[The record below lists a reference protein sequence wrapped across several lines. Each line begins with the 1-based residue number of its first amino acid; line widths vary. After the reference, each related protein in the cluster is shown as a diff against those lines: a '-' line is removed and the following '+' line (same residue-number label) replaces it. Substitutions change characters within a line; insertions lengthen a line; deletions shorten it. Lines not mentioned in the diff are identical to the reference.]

1 MFFQYYQL
9 MEKGKVMV
17 KKILIFSIILLLS
30 LFTFQIKT
38 YAASI
43 PLASINVTTSK
54 DKVAPGE
61 EVTVNIE
68 FGTDLGAYTFD
79 IAYDNNLFEY
89 VRSEGGTENDD
100 GSRVRVT
107 FYDSTGGTSPRTN
120 MSVTFKAKE
129 NLITTNPT
137 EFLITGEGLAN
148 SDASQEYDDITTPI
162 EKNITI
168 EPNYE
173 DYTINL
179 EYEGNIIENEEKEIK
194 LITSSSLG
202 KNYDNVRLTA
212 EVVKKPSDNSQVSL
226 TAINE
231 SQQEIDLIQDGY
243 GTDNGYSLG
252 GQNVRHELNVKSLFS
267 EVGDYTLKI
276 SLLDKDSSDQL
287 IVSQEL
293 NISVGT
299 NAPVEDENG
308 EENNNNNNNNNEE
321 NESNENIGN
330 TDENIN
336 NDNKEEKNDEELP
349 ETLPKT
355 GNTKYGYILSIIALL
370 TSGYIVT
377 KNYNRKK

>member
-120 MSVTFKAKE
+120 MSVIFKAKE

-173 DYTINL
+173 DYTISL

-349 ETLPKT
+349 KNLPKT

>member
-30 LFTFQIKT
+30 LCTFQIKT

-54 DKVAPGE
+54 DKIAPGE

-148 SDASQEYDDITTPI
+148 SDASQEYDDITTAI

-173 DYTINL
+173 DYTISL

-349 ETLPKT
+349 KNLPKT

>member
-30 LFTFQIKT
+30 LCTFQIKT

-54 DKVAPGE
+54 DKIAPGE

-120 MSVTFKAKE
+120 MSVIFKAKE

-137 EFLITGEGLAN
+137 EFFITGEGLAN

-173 DYTINL
+173 DYTISL

-287 IVSQEL
+287 IISQEL

-336 NDNKEEKNDEELP
+336 NDNKEENNDEELP
-349 ETLPKT
+349 KNLPKT

>member
-355 GNTKYGYILSIIALL
+355 GNTKYVYILSIIALL

>member
-129 NLITTNPT
+129 NLITTNLT

>member
-173 DYTINL
+173 DYTISL

-349 ETLPKT
+349 KNLPKT

>member
-30 LFTFQIKT
+30 LCTFQIKT

-173 DYTINL
+173 DYTISL

-336 NDNKEEKNDEELP
+336 NDNKEENNDEELP
-349 ETLPKT
+349 KNLPKT

-377 KNYNRKK
+377 KNYNKEK

>member
-173 DYTINL
+173 DYTISL

-276 SLLDKDSSDQL
+276 SLLDKDSSEQL

-349 ETLPKT
+349 KNLPKT